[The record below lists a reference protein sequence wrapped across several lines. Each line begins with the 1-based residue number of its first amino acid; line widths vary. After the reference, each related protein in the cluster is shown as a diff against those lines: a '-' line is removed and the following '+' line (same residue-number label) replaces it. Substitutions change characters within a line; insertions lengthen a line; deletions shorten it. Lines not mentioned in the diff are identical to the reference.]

1 LKVSVGICSSAFSTP
16 FALCNN
22 SFLARILESDK
33 AENLGPSEK
42 FVVCVPITI
51 GMGFL
56 GIVEIITSEL
66 LISVFGSAIALSI
79 RFFSLLM
86 IMSFSLTLVLPL
98 PFSIKL
104 PLIFSTIE

>member
-1 LKVSVGICSSAFSTP
+1 MGICSSTFSTP

-51 GMGFL
+51 GMGFF
-56 GIVEIITSEL
+56 GSVGIITSEL
-66 LISVFGSAIALSI
+66 FISVDGSAIALSI
-79 RFFSLLM
+79 
-86 IMSFSLTLVLPL
+86 
-98 PFSIKL
+98 
-104 PLIFSTIE
+104 